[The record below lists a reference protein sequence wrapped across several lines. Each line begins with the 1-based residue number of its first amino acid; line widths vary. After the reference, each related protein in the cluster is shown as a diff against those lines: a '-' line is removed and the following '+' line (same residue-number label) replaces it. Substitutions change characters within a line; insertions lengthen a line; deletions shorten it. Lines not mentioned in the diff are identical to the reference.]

1 MKYIAVIYPGDTM
14 KTYVIQDDRTPT
26 LEWLQKQVG
35 GHIEIVRLR
44 GIWPRIVMVVNEEG
58 LLFGLQKNEAASD
71 LYDGLIVGNAIVM
84 AEKGCDLVGM
94 ERDDLARVA
103 AWTASTVPGRK
114 IEEDE

>member
-14 KTYVIQDDRTPT
+14 KTYAIQDGRTPT

-44 GIWPRIVMVVNEEG
+44 QTPGIVLVVNEEG

-71 LYDGLIVGNAIVM
+71 LYDGQIVGNAVVM
-84 AEKGCDLVGM
+84 REVDCNLAGIDIN
-94 ERDDLARVA
+94 DLATMA

-114 IEEDE
+114 IEEEDE